1 MVPISSPVKSVFTAG
16 ITVPWP
22 EAFPKT
28 KHSMGGR
35 IQPPLL
41 HPKKM
46 LCPQQHGMGSTSQ
59 RGYQAS
65 PPRNLVLLMSP

>member
-1 MVPISSPVKSVFTAG
+1 MARG
-16 ITVPWP
+16 
-22 EAFPKT
+22 FPKDQAQYG
-28 KHSMGGR
+28 GGR